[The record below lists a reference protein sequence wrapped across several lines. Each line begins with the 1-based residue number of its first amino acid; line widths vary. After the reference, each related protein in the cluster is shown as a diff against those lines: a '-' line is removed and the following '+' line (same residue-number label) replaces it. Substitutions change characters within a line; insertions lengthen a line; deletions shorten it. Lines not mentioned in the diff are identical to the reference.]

1 MLTRQFSIAVPIFLT
16 IYVIQEA
23 FVSQIRLPGGGFS
36 ILLIF
41 ALTWAVL
48 SETEVAAVIGFA
60 AGFLMDLS
68 QTAAGPFGQWTL
80 IMLLAGYAISYIG
93 YGDDNVQA
101 NAIGIIFFV
110 VIANLLVEIAYIVSG
125 DKLYSMAG
133 FGTPVLPDDC
143 VVNGLP
149 RGAVPHHRGFALVG
163 NTHGAHLA
171 RADARF

>member
-1 MLTRQFSIAVPIFLT
+1 M
-16 IYVIQEA
+16 
-23 FVSQIRLPGGGFS
+23 
-36 ILLIF
+36 
-41 ALTWAVL
+41 L

-125 DKLYSMAG
+125 ALLG
-133 FGTPVLPDDC
+133 VPFGSFLQVLITLLGMSIWAILISPILLPVFTRLH
-143 VVNGLP
+143 
-149 RGAVPHHRGFALVG
+149 AVIFDSRSAL
-163 NTHGAHLA
+163 
-171 RADARF
+171 